1 LAFIYNILLE
11 FVNISRQIYV
21 FFPNNPNFSEKKCI
35 FAAANAYFDYYTIHS
50 MGRNNSK
57 RGPRQYKPDHIE
69 VYTID
74 EPGQLLPFMME
85 RLAPKSRTEIK
96 SYLQHGN
103 VKHNGQVT
111 TQFDEQLQHGDEI
124 IINFTR
130 PFPMLT
136 SRMARVMY
144 EDEDIVV
151 IEKKSGLLTVAT
163 GPNKRE
169 KTAQQIVDD
178 YVYAGDGRSHAYVCH
193 RLDQYTSGILIF
205 AKNSYVQ
212 QLFRDS
218 WTTYVVERLY
228 MAVVEGRP
236 QKSEGEVRSYLA
248 ENKAMKVYSTNNPEE
263 GKLSVTRY
271 KVIKTVGDYSQVD
284 IQLLTGRKNQIR
296 VHMSD
301 LGCPIAGDKK
311 YGAQS
316 NPCGRLMLHNYALQ
330 FVHPITKQNLRFELP
345 LPANFNF

>member
-1 LAFIYNILLE
+1 MFF
-11 FVNISRQIYV
+11 FVRCQIFQKKIVYLRRQIRILKIIL
-21 FFPNNPNFSEKKCI
+21 FIRMK
-35 FAAANAYFDYYTIHS
+35 
-50 MGRNNSK
+50 RNNSR
-57 RGPRQYKPDHIE
+57 RGPRRFGPDHIE
-69 VYTID
+69 VYRID
-74 EPGQLLPFMME
+74 QPCQLLPFLME
-85 RLAPKSRTEIK
+85 TLAPKSRTEIK

-103 VKHNGQVT
+103 VMHNGQVT
-111 TQFDEQLQHGDEI
+111 TQFDEQLQHDDELV
-124 IINFTR
+124 INFTR
-130 PFPMLT
+130 PFATLK
-136 SRMARVMY
+136 SRMARVIW
-144 EDEDIVV
+144 EDDDIVV

-178 YVYAGDGRSHAYVCH
+178 YVYAEDGHSHAYVCH

-205 AKNSYVQ
+205 AKNAEVQ
-212 QLFRDS
+212 QMFRDS
-218 WTTYVVERLY
+218 WTTYVVERMY
-228 MAVVEGRP
+228 MAIVEGRP
-236 QKSEGEVRSYLA
+236 AKPEGEVRSYLA
-248 ENKAMKVYSTNNPEE
+248 ENKAMKVYSTDNPEE

-271 KVIKTVGDYSQVD
+271 KVLKTVGDYSQVD

-330 FVHPITKQNLRFELP
+330 FFHPITRENMRFELP
-345 LPANFNF
+345 LPAIFKI